1 MTTSSHKAR
10 LLAPILAA
18 FAMIAPVALA
28 DWVAKDG
35 TGTTITFEGFVT
47 ASGNLPKHM
56 MTSPTGVQLGTASN
70 PLATSLSSVSPSSV
84 KAAQSGPW
92 TAAMTQSGPWNATQS
107 SPPLPVVPTAP
118 LAASQSGAWAVGQ
131 SGTWA
136 AGLNAGSNVVGGV
149 TQSGSPWTYNLNQVG
164 GAAPSLSNSA
174 PVKLSLSSADL
185 ATGNPLPSNCV
196 SGCTTAEGGGVTY
209 GIGTTIAYTG
219 STGEVATLQGS
230 ATKTIKV
237 LKVGLANG
245 GAANSITTLINRR
258 ASANVGGTSTAVTIA
273 KMDPTDPAPT
283 AVVRAYT
290 ANPTSTGTDAGTIR
304 ALQTPANVVGASVNI
319 NPTQVY
325 TFGGNGMKPL
335 TLRGT
340 SEFMAIS
347 FTSNTTGNARVNIEW
362 TEE

>member
-1 MTTSSHKAR
+1 MREPSLKGKVSAL
-10 LLAPILAA
+10 LLAFLA
-18 FAMIAPVALA
+18 MVSPVALA

-35 TGTTITFEGFVT
+35 TGTTITFEGFVSG
-47 ASGNLPKHM
+47 SGNLPKHM

-70 PLATSLSSVSPSSV
+70 PLATSLSSTTTSSV

-92 TAAMTQSGPWNATQS
+92 TAAMTQSGPWNATQA

-118 LAASQSGAWAVGQ
+118 LAASQSGAWTVGQ
-131 SGTWA
+131 SGVWSA
-136 AGLNAGSNVVGGV
+136 NLSAGSNVVGGV
-149 TQSGSPWTYNLNQVG
+149 TQSGSPWTYNLSQVG
-164 GAAPSLSNSA
+164 GTSVGTGNPA
-174 PVKLSLSSADL
+174 PVKVSYNGADL
-185 ATGNPLPSNCV
+185 SGGNTLPSNCI
-196 SGCTTAEGGGVTY
+196 SGCTAAEGGGVTY
-209 GIGTTIAYTG
+209 AIGTSISYTA
-219 STGEVATLQGS
+219 STGELLTLQGS

-237 LKVGLANG
+237 LKVGIAMG
-245 GAANSITTLINRR
+245 GSPNSMSTLISRR
-258 ASANVGGTSTAVTIA
+258 ASANVGGTSSTVTIG
-273 KMDPTDPAPT
+273 KMDSTDPAPT

-290 ANPTSTGTDAGTIR
+290 VNPTSTGTDAGTVR
-304 ALQTPANVVGASVNI
+304 ALQTPANVAGTSTNI

-347 FTSNTTGNARVNIEW
+347 LNSNTTGTTRVNVEW